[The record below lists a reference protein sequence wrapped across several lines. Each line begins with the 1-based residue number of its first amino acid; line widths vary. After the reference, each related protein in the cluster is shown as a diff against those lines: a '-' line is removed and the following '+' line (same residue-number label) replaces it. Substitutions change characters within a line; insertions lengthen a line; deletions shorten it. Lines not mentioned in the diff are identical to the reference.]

1 MGFPDPL
8 MANLLEFTFFA
19 MKENSYDKK
28 DLLELLKNIVSDLE
42 AHDLPVRPALLERI
56 KQLEEELEKPA
67 AE

>member
-1 MGFPDPL
+1 
-8 MANLLEFTFFA
+8 